1 MSETLNI
8 IKDRVLTF
16 EQKVVS
22 LARAG
27 EATLNVLNISQDVQ
41 DDRDKGIIC
50 DLFEGNAPYRP
61 RYIVPNYETF
71 MKKGCEFLRLA
82 PPTNIWEAT
91 NHLLIFYKHV
101 PSITTMPVYVGN
113 LDDLLEPFI
122 VNEEEAYQAI
132 KLFFI
137 HLDRTITDSFCHG
150 NLGPKV
156 SKAARIILKVQR
168 ELQDAVPNLTLKF
181 NADTSKEL
189 AIDAINTAMV
199 CAKPSFANHEM
210 FSRDL
215 GEDYAIVSCYNGLPI
230 GGGSHTLVRLVLS
243 RLAEEAT
250 DVDHFLTTVL
260 PDAARRVS
268 TYMDE
273 RIRFLMEESG
283 FFESHFLVKEGF
295 IEKDK
300 FTSMFG
306 LVGLAECV
314 NILLNARDAKERFGH
329 NEKANALGLE
339 IIQKLQKFVQAH
351 RNPYCTN
358 GHFLLHAQVGIDTD
372 IGISPGCRIPV
383 GEELDIHQ
391 HLIQSAPFHKYFPS
405 GIGDIFVFDETAEAN
420 PDYVLDIIKG
430 GFQAGLRYF
439 SLYGSD
445 VDVMRITGYLVKKS
459 DMEALAKGE
468 QVLHDTVV
476 LGLGG
481 VNNNKVL
488 ERKVRQHD

>member
-1 MSETLNI
+1 MSQVLDL

-16 EQKVVS
+16 EQKVVA

-27 EATLNVLNISQDVQ
+27 EATLNVLNITDEVQ
-41 DDRDKGIIC
+41 DYRDKGIIC

-61 RYIVPNYETF
+61 RYIVPNYSIF
-71 MKKGCEFLRLA
+71 MEKGCSFLRLD

-113 LDDLLEPFI
+113 LDALLDPFI
-122 VNEEEAYQAI
+122 VDEEEAYQAI

-150 NLGPKV
+150 NLGPTD

-181 NADTSKEL
+181 NEDTSKEL
-189 AIDAINTAMV
+189 ATLAINTAMA
-199 CAKPSFANHEM
+199 CAKPSFANHDM
-210 FSRDL
+210 FTKDL
-215 GEDYAIVSCYNGLPI
+215 GDYGIVSCYNGLPI
-230 GGGSHTLVRLVLS
+230 GGGSHSLVRLVLS
-243 RLAEEAT
+243 RLAEEA
-250 DVDHFLTTVL
+250 DSVDHFLTTVL
-260 PDAARRVS
+260 PDATARICH
-268 TYMDE
+268 YMDQ
-273 RIRFLMEESG
+273 RVKFLVEESG

-295 IEKDK
+295 ISKDK

-314 NILLNARDAKERFGH
+314 NVLLDATDKKDRFGH
-329 NEKANALGLE
+329 NKEADALGLE
-339 IIQKLQKFVQAH
+339 IIKTLQKLVDAH
-351 RNPYCTN
+351 PAPYCTN
-358 GHFLLHAQVGIDTD
+358 ERYLLHAQVGIDTD
-372 IGISPGCRIPV
+372 IGVSPGCRIPV
-383 GEELDIHQ
+383 GEEPEIHQ
-391 HLIQSAPFHKYFPS
+391 HLIQSAPFHQYFPS
-405 GIGDIFVFDETAEAN
+405 GIGDIFVFDETAEVN
-420 PDYVLDIIKG
+420 PEYVLDIIKG
-430 GFQAGLRYF
+430 SFTAGLRYF

-488 ERKVRQHD
+488 ERKVRNHD